1 MRTFFAHLKGE
12 SLEIQYWAV
21 WNQIF
26 LLKEFCGFSL
36 FELKVMTGEE
46 RAWYINRYNQEQER
60 KQKEEQKAYKKYP
73 NVRR

>member
-1 MRTFFAHLKGE
+1 
-12 SLEIQYWAV
+12 
-21 WNQIF
+21 
-26 LLKEFCGFSL
+26 
-36 FELKVMTGEE
+36 MTGEE